1 MNVDRWF
8 NKRCEVGRD
17 VYCRGKRKQKETVP
31 LEPPI
36 RDSGRTGLG
45 AGEQSWVIFESG
57 NEPRNPSSSTQSER
71 KSPKVGAV
79 VADAVSSHRTY
90 LAMENAGK
98 HL

>member
-1 MNVDRWF
+1 MSIDGLISGVRWGETF
-8 NKRCEVGRD
+8 IAGESES
-17 VYCRGKRKQKETVP
+17 KRKRFLWSLQFATAVA
-31 LEPPI
+31 
-36 RDSGRTGLG
+36 RGWGG
-45 AGEQSWVIFESG
+45 GEQSWVIFESG

>member
-1 MNVDRWF
+1 MSIDGLISGVRWGETLLPGKAKAKGNGSF
-8 NKRCEVGRD
+8 GASNSRQRSHGVG
-17 VYCRGKRKQKETVP
+17 G
-31 LEPPI
+31 
-36 RDSGRTGLG
+36 
-45 AGEQSWVIFESG
+45 GEQSWVIFESG